1 VAVVLA
7 VLLGAA
13 GQAKAIGITG
23 VSAAPDD
30 ARAGA
35 HSNFN
40 LSFNVAN
47 PSDQLKDVTVDL
59 PTGLLGNPMS
69 TTQCTEAQLNA
80 DACPADSQVGT
91 TTTSVYAIVAGLPVP
106 LDVPGTVYN
115 VQPPANAPAQ
125 LGIVLRPVLGLLGK
139 IYIDVRIRVRDEAD
153 YGLQTIIN
161 GLPKSQT
168 GLPIQIRSLKLTLDG
183 ALPNGNSF
191 MVNPTTCNTATTK
204 VTADSYASSK
214 PVTATGSFTP
224 TDCANEPFQPGMQI
238 GIDQPTPDTI
248 TPHSI
253 GLTQPQDVG
262 GRAVS
267 HVRKA
272 VVRLPAGTSF
282 NPSIAPTLQ
291 LCASSQ
297 FGGPGDANV
306 KCPAASL
313 VGHVAFDNPLLG
325 TVPGDVYF
333 GREPGNPY
341 MLYIIGQ
348 KSGVTVKIKATVTP
362 DDDTGQIT
370 TTFDDLP
377 QVPFTKFNLTFIGGP
392 RGVLVTPPSC
402 GTYTGSITATPYSG
416 GPSQTPTTNFTIS
429 DDQRGGCAP
438 KETPTVSG
446 STDNHKALASPSLD
460 LDVVRDA
467 ASRRPAKLDVVMPKG
482 LLGKINSIPQC
493 SGSDGNAGT
502 CASNTQIGTVT
513 VQAGS
518 GPLPISLKGNVYL
531 GTGTS
536 TAVARIWLDIPVRV
550 GPIDLGV
557 FTLANALTLGKSD
570 GRVHVTASI
579 PPAFRGFPLGLRE
592 LKLTIDRDGFLQNPS
607 GCDVRS
613 FDVNVTAYDGTTGS
627 ATAPYQARA
636 CDELKFAPK
645 VYTSVEDPKVKAANS
660 QPPFETEIVPR
671 ATDSALQHVQVLVS
685 AAMQPNPAALSE
697 GLCPPAQLEAER
709 CPPGSLIGTASA
721 RTPLLKDTLKG
732 NVYLSDIG
740 HPAPDEEGVELPYA
754 SVFLKAPG
762 GVDLRLDGQLRLSPN
777 AGRLQAD
784 FDGLPD
790 VPLTDFKLS
799 FYGARTGHPGPFTNV
814 ADLCSAE
821 FAPSDATLFSQASQ
835 RTVAQPVLDAAACRR
850 GALVRA
856 DIDGLGTSKPAAAI
870 TVGRSPSNRDN
881 FRQVTI
887 MVPKGLSGRPAR
899 AKAISVLSNGRRL
912 ARKHWKLTKG
922 KLTIKIPSKGASKV
936 QVLLRKG
943 AIVPT
948 DRVRKQARDR
958 TSDLSGARPVP
969 LKLSVYTTELKGRK
983 AKTTVGVDGRP

>member
-1 VAVVLA
+1 MAVAVALA
-7 VLLGAA
+7 VLFGAA
-13 GQAKAIGITG
+13 GQAKAIGISG
-23 VSAAPDD
+23 VSAAPVD

-35 HSNFN
+35 HSDFN
-40 LSFNVAN
+40 LSFNVSN
-47 PSDQLKDVTVDL
+47 PSDHLKDLTVDL
-59 PTGLLGNPMS
+59 PTGLLGNPMA
-69 TTQCTEAQLNA
+69 TTQCTEAQLNQ
-80 DACPADSQVGT
+80 DACPAASQVGT
-91 TTTSVYAIVAGLPVP
+91 TTTQVTALGLP
-106 LDVPGTVYN
+106 LSVPGTVYN

-161 GLPKSQT
+161 NLPRTQA
-168 GLPIQIRSLKLTLDG
+168 GLPIEIDGLSLTLNG

-262 GRAVS
+262 GRSVS
-267 HVRKA
+267 HVKKA
-272 VVRLPAGTSF
+272 VVRLPTGTSF

-291 LCASSQ
+291 LCSSSQ
-297 FGGPGDANV
+297 FGGQGDANV

-362 DDDTGQIT
+362 DDATGQIT
-370 TTFDDLP
+370 TTFDNLP

-416 GPSQTPTTNFTIS
+416 GPSQTPTTNFQIS
-429 DDQRGGCAP
+429 DDQHGGCSP

-446 STDNHKALASPSLD
+446 DVDNHKALASPTLD

-467 ASRRPAKLDVVMPKG
+467 ASRRPAKLDVALPKG

-502 CASNTQIGTVT
+502 CAANTQIGTVS

-536 TAVARIWLDIPVRV
+536 TSVARIWLDIPVKV

-557 FTLANALTLGKSD
+557 FTLGNALTLGKTD
-570 GRVHVTASI
+570 GRVHVNATI
-579 PPAFRGFPLGLRE
+579 PPAFKGFPLGLRE
-592 LKLTIDRDGFLQNPS
+592 LKLTIDRKGFLLNPS
-607 GCDVRS
+607 GCDPRS
-613 FDVNVTAYDGTTGS
+613 FDVTATAYDGTTGS
-627 ATAPYQARA
+627 GSGPFQARA
-636 CDELKFAPK
+636 CDELKFNPA
-645 VYTSVEDPKVKAANS
+645 VYTSVEDPKAKAANG
-660 QPPFETEIVPR
+660 QPPFQTEIVPR
-671 ATDSALQHVQVLVS
+671 SGDSALQHVQVLVS
-685 AAMQPNPAALSE
+685 AAMQANPSALSE
-697 GLCPPAQLEAER
+697 GLCPPAQLAAEQ
-709 CPPGSLIGTASA
+709 CPPGALIGTASA

-732 NVYLSDIG
+732 NVYLSDVG
-740 HPAPDEEGVELPYA
+740 HPAPDGEGVELPYA

-762 GVDLRLDGQLRLSPN
+762 VDLRLDGELRLSPD

-790 VPLTDFKLS
+790 VPLTEFKLS
-799 FYGARTGHPGPFTNV
+799 FYGSRPGHAGPFTNV
-814 ADLCSAE
+814 SDLCSAE

-835 RTVAQPVLDAAACRR
+835 RSVSQPVLDAAACRK

-856 DIDGLGTSKPAAAI
+856 DVDGLSTAKPAAAI
-870 TVGRSPSNRDN
+870 TVGRSPSNREN

-899 AKAISVLSNGRRL
+899 AGAIAVLSNGRRL
-912 ARKHWKLTKG
+912 AKKHWTLTRG
-922 KLTIKIPSKGASKV
+922 KLTIKIPSKGASKI
-936 QVLLRKG
+936 QAIFRKG
-943 AIVPT
+943 AIVPN
-948 DRVRKQARDR
+948 DSVRRQARNR

-983 AKTTVGVDGRP
+983 AKTTVDVDGRP

>member
-1 VAVVLA
+1 LTAALVMIA

-13 GQAKAIGITG
+13 GQAHAIGITG
-23 VSAAPDD
+23 VRAAPDD
-30 ARAGA
+30 PRAGA
-35 HSNFN
+35 HSNFT
-40 LSFNVAN
+40 LSFNVSN
-47 PSDQLKDVTVDL
+47 PGDHLKDLTVDL
-59 PTGLLGNPMS
+59 PTGLLGNPMA

-91 TTTSVYAIVAGLPVP
+91 TTTNVTVDPLGLP
-106 LDVPGTVYN
+106 LSVPGTVYN
-115 VQPPANAPAQ
+115 VQPPAGAPAQ
-125 LGIVLRPVLGLLGK
+125 LGLVLRPVLGLLGK
-139 IYIDVRIRVRDEAD
+139 IYVDVRIRVRDESD
-153 YGLQTIIN
+153 YGLQTVIN
-161 GLPKSQT
+161 NLPRSQA
-168 GLPIQIRSLKLTLDG
+168 SLTINITSLSLTLDG
-183 ALPNGNSF
+183 ALPNGRSF
-191 MVNPTTCNTATTK
+191 MVNPTSCAPATTK
-204 VTADSYASSK
+204 ITADSYASSR

-224 TDCANEPFQPGMQI
+224 TDCGGEPFQPGMQI

-253 GLTQPQDVG
+253 GLTQPEDVN

-282 NPSIAPTLQ
+282 NPSIAPTLA
-291 LCASSQ
+291 LCSSTQ
-297 FGGPGDANV
+297 FGGQGDPNV
-306 KCPAASL
+306 RCPAASL

-341 MLYIIGQ
+341 MLYIIGR
-348 KSGVTVKIKATVTP
+348 KSGVTVKIKAVVDP
-362 DDDTGQIT
+362 DNDTGQIT

-377 QVPFTKFNLTFIGGP
+377 QVPFTKFNLTFNGGP

-416 GPSQTPTTNFTIS
+416 GAAQTPTTQFQIS
-429 DDQRGGCAP
+429 DDQRGGCFPREA
-438 KETPTVSG
+438 PTVSG
-446 STDNHKALASPSLD
+446 DVDNHKALASPTLD
-460 LDVVRDA
+460 LDVVRPAD
-467 ASRRPAKLDVVMPKG
+467 SRRPAKLDVALPSG

-518 GPLPISLKGNVYL
+518 GPLPISLRGNVYL

-557 FTLANALTLGKSD
+557 FTLGNLLTLGRTD
-570 GRVHVTASI
+570 GRVHVNASI
-579 PPAFRGFPLGLRE
+579 PAAFKGFPLGLRE
-592 LKLTIDRDGFLQNPS
+592 LKLTIDRKGFLQNPS
-607 GCDVRS
+607 GCDPRS
-613 FDVNVTAYDGTTGS
+613 FDVTATAYDGTTGS
-627 ATAPYQARA
+627 GSGPFQARA

-671 ATDSALQHVQVLVS
+671 ATDAALQHVQVLVS
-685 AAMQPNPAALSE
+685 AAMQPNPAALAE
-697 GLCPPAQLEAER
+697 GLCPPAQLAAEQ

-721 RTPLLKDTLKG
+721 TTPLLKDTLRG
-732 NVYLSDIG
+732 NVYLSDVG
-740 HPAPDEEGVELPYA
+740 TPAPDEEGVELPYA
-754 SVFLKAPG
+754 SVFLKAP

-799 FYGARTGHPGPFTNV
+799 FYGARTGHAGPFTNV

-821 FAPSDATLFSQASQ
+821 FAPSDATLLSQASQ
-835 RTVAQPVLDAAACRR
+835 RSVAQPVLDAAACRR

-856 DIDGLGTSKPAAAI
+856 DVSGLGSSKPAAAI
-870 TVGRSPSNRDN
+870 TVGRSPTNRDN

-887 MVPKGLSGRPAR
+887 LVPKGLSGRPAR
-899 AKAISVLSNGRRL
+899 AGAISVLSNGRRL
-912 ARKHWKLTKG
+912 ARKHWRLTKG
-922 KLTIKIPSKGASKV
+922 KLTVRIPSKGAGKV
-936 QVLLRKG
+936 LVVFKKG

-948 DRVRKQARDR
+948 DATRRQARQI
-958 TSDLSGARPVP
+958 TSGLSGARPVV
-969 LKLSVYTTELKGRK
+969 LRLSVYTTELKGRK
-983 AKTTVGVDGRP
+983 TRTTVDVDGRP